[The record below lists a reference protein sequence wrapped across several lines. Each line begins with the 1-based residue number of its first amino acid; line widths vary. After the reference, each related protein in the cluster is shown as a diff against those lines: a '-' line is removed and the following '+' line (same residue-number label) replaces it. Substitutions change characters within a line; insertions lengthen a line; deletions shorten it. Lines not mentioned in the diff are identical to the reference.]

1 MVKGKS
7 GKTSKGLKI
16 LWPSLSLPSEVALS
30 LVEVG
35 IWSIL
40 MFNVR
45 RLHMIRYLITT
56 SDNSISKTFFDIF
69 HTTKCRKV
77 IKIRS
82 VTGFSYEA
90 LQVLQSATKCYDIM
104 FQVLQSVADYV
115 TKCVK
120 YYKVRQLLE
129 WDVAKLLGKVWYRY
143 IMTSKS
149 NFKVMSCHF
158 QRENIFLLRNK
169 IVVYSKCG
177 NKQYRE
183 VTSSN
188 HR

>member
-1 MVKGKS
+1 MVKGKF
-7 GKTSKGLKI
+7 GKTSKSLKI
-16 LWPSLSLPSEVALS
+16 LWPWLSLPSAVAIS
-30 LVEVG
+30 LMEVG

-45 RLHMIRYLITT
+45 RRLHMIRYLITKC
-56 SDNSISKTFFDIF
+56 DNSISITSFDIF

-82 VTGFSYEA
+82 VTGCSYEA
-90 LQVLQSATKCYDIM
+90 LQI
-104 FQVLQSVADYV
+104 LQSVTNYV

-129 WDVAKLLGKVWYRY
+129 WDVAKFLGKVWYRY

-149 NFKVMSCHF
+149 SFKVMSCNF
-158 QRENIFLLRNK
+158 QREIIFLLRNK
-169 IVVYSKCG
+169 TVVYSKCG

-183 VTSSN
+183 VRSSN